1 MGGCLVT
8 NARIST
14 EQGLSWLLSRLTWPS
29 IRVRERASVELG
41 ALLWHPELGG
51 ATHSA
56 LLQWIAAQRLESLAA
71 LGLLPFLRAHMEDR
85 AYTAPLADVVKSL
98 QAPSPLAWL
107 LLNELDVN
115 GVPVAVRQKTTLR
128 TGCVVSAMKVA
139 RGSRTKKRH
148 SSGLDHQTL

>member
-41 ALLWHPELGG
+41 ALLLHPQLGG
-51 ATHSA
+51 ETHSA

-71 LGLLPFLRAHMEDR
+71 LGLLL
-85 AYTAPLADVVKSL
+85 Y
-98 QAPSPLAWL
+98 
-107 LLNELDVN
+107 ELDVN

-128 TGCVVSAMKVA
+128 TGCVVSAMKVT
-139 RGSRTKKRH
+139 RGSRTKKRRI
-148 SSGLDHQTL
+148 SGLDYQT